1 MTDAGDRAEKTYWV
15 VVADESR
22 AIFYTRDTRRAPLL
36 EFLALDNEVGRK
48 KAGEILADRGGRS
61 FDSVGAGR
69 HTMAVEKADPK
80 KHAATAFARQIAER
94 IGKVTHDGSC
104 RGYALIAAPRFLGML
119 RDAVSRK
126 CQFGPFKT
134 IDKDVVSQDTGVLQ
148 KLVDN
153 D

>member
-1 MTDAGDRAEKTYWV
+1 MTDAANRAEKTYWV

-36 EFLALDNEVGRK
+36 EFFALDNEAGRK

-69 HTMAVEKADPK
+69 HTVAVEKADPK
-80 KHAATAFARQIAER
+80 KHAATAFARQVAER

-126 CQFGPFKT
+126 CKFEPFKT
-134 IDKDVVSQDTGVLQ
+134 IDKDVVGQDTAVLQ
-148 KLVDN
+148 KLVDS

>member
-1 MTDAGDRAEKTYWV
+1 MTDAGNRAEKTYWV

-22 AIFYTRDTRRAPLL
+22 AIFYTRDARRAPLL
-36 EFLALDNEVGRK
+36 EFFALDNEAGRK
-48 KAGEILADRGGRS
+48 KAGDILADRGGRS

-80 KHAATAFARQIAER
+80 RHAATAFARQIAER

-119 RDAVSRK
+119 RDAVSRR
-126 CQFGPFKT
+126 CRFEPFKT
-134 IDKDVVSQDTGVLQ
+134 IDKDVVGKDTAVLQ
-148 KLVDN
+148 ELLDS

>member
-1 MTDAGDRAEKTYWV
+1 MTDAANRAEKTYWV

-36 EFLALDNEVGRK
+36 EFFALDNEAGRK

-69 HTMAVEKADPK
+69 HTVAVEKADPK
-80 KHAATAFARQIAER
+80 KHAATAFARQVAER

-119 RDAVSRK
+119 RDAVSRRCK
-126 CQFGPFKT
+126 FEPFKT
-134 IDKDVVSQDTGVLQ
+134 IDKDVVGQDTAVLQ
-148 KLVDN
+148 KLVDS